1 MSKTN
6 ESWGSSLGLVLA
18 MAGNAVGFG
27 NFLRFPVQAISNGG
41 GAFIIPYLVCF
52 VIMGLPLMFVEWT
65 IGRWGGQ
72 FGDHSTPF
80 IMERMGKKSIW
91 RFVGIFGIFSSIAVA
106 SYYCYMESWTLSY
119 MYHSIIGTFKDMS
132 QGEVAVFFTDY
143 HNTLSSHTGIPY
155 ENVAAFLLC
164 LALNVWIL
172 SRGLQQGIEKVAKIG
187 VPLLVVLGIFLAIK
201 GLTIKAGVDGA
212 VASGISGLNFL
223 WQPQF
228 TSLLDPKVWLAAAGQ
243 IFFTLSLGM
252 GCMQCY
258 ASYLRKKDDIALSSL
273 ATGFVNEFVEIVL
286 GGTILISIT
295 VGFFGITTVQNIIA
309 QEGGLGMAFQSMPF
323 LFQKWGPI
331 LGVLA
336 GVSFFGLLFIAGITS
351 SLAMGSPLVSFLQ
364 DEFNF
369 KKKHAALTF
378 GLVILACGLPCVLFY
393 KQGVFDEFDYWAG
406 TVSLFFFAMCEA
418 ILFSWIFGVKKGW
431 NEFTHAARIKIP
443 VLFKYILLYI
453 TPTLLIVI
461 FLSAL
466 IKPANDDWSSLNF
479 KGWKLDDE
487 SIIGRMKGKSGP
499 NEQWFADTLYSEIDG
514 YIQEIETYQDERY
527 VVACTHSNVEGEY
540 GYVKKYHVK
549 NGAEILVQENDPILA
564 GTPILKGKFINN
576 SFYVACARM
585 FLVAIFVI
593 GCIMVIIAKKK
604 RNSTASSLKS

>member
-52 VIMGLPLMFVEWT
+52 VIMGLPLMFIEWT

-80 IMERMGKKSIW
+80 MMERMGKKPLW
-91 RFVGIFGIFSSIAVA
+91 RYVGIFGIFSSIAVSA
-106 SYYCYMESWTLSY
+106 YYCYMESWTLSY
-119 MYHSIIGTFKDMS
+119 MYHSVIGTFKGMS
-132 QGEVAVFFTDY
+132 QGEVAAFFTDY
-143 HNTLSSHTGIPY
+143 HNMNSTHSGIPY
-155 ENVAAFLLC
+155 ENVGAFLLC

-201 GLTIKAGVDGA
+201 GLTIKSGVDGA
-212 VASGISGLNFL
+212 VANGISGLNFL
-223 WQPQF
+223 WKPQYD
-228 TSLLDPKVWLAAAGQ
+228 TLLDPKVWLAAAGQ

-252 GCMQCY
+252 GCVQCY
-258 ASYLRKKDDIALSSL
+258 ASYLKRKDDIALSSL
-273 ATGFVNEFVEIVL
+273 TTGFVNEFVEIVL

-295 VGFFGITTVQNIIA
+295 VGFFGISTVQQIIA

-323 LFQKWGPI
+323 LFQKWGPF
-331 LGVLA
+331 LGVIA
-336 GVSFFGLLFIAGITS
+336 GFSFFALLFLAGITS

-369 KKKHAALTF
+369 KKKHAALTL
-378 GLVILACGLPCVLFY
+378 GMVILLAGLPCVLFY

-406 TVSLFFFAMCEA
+406 TVGLFFFAMCEA
-418 ILFSWIFGVKKGW
+418 VLFSWIFGVNKGW
-431 NEFTHAARIKIP
+431 KEFTHAAKIKVP
-443 VLFKYILLYI
+443 RFFKYLLLYI
-453 TPTLLIVI
+453 TPTILIVI

-466 IKPANDDWSSLNF
+466 IKPTGDDWGSLSF
-479 KGWKLDDE
+479 KGWKLDNE
-487 SIIGRMKGKSGP
+487 SIIGRMKGKSGV
-499 NEQWFADTLYSEIDG
+499 NDKWFADTLYSEIKDG
-514 YIQEIETYQDERY
+514 FIQDIENYQGELY
-527 VVACTHSNVEGEY
+527 VVAQTTSTEGEY
-540 GYVKKYHVK
+540 GYVKRYIAK
-549 NGAEILVQENDPILA
+549 NADEILVKKGDKIVE
-564 GTPILKGKFINN
+564 GTPIFKGKFIND
-576 SFYVACARM
+576 SFYVALARM
-585 FLVAIFVI
+585 FLLLIFFS
-593 GCIMVIIAKKK
+593 GCIMLTLAVRK
-604 RNSTASSLKS
+604 RRKENRSVKY